1 MEDKRR
7 EYGRQQ
13 SNTLTNSMNS
23 IPVDIPPPLRQYL
36 RLSLS
41 GAIKMGTQRKFP
53 RSYDF
58 LADMGKNSHK
68 QVNYNKIKEITQ
80 NPDENPPSFLV
91 TSWRQ

>member
-1 MEDKRR
+1 
-7 EYGRQQ
+7 
-13 SNTLTNSMNS
+13 
-23 IPVDIPPPLRQYL
+23 
-36 RLSLS
+36 
-41 GAIKMGTQRKFP
+41 MGTQRKFP